1 MHNLIHWLKKYKTPR
16 QLKVSSIL
24 MASYI
29 LAGVKGERRAKQE
42 RSRRKKEWPDLT
54 LKALGNKV
62 KKKKKCTPQEACH
75 HYHVPCWP
83 LFIEEV
89 PYQAF
94 LVKSIFLGQLILLA
108 LCKCIVKYPSP
119 KSKQKVI

>member
-1 MHNLIHWLKKYKTPR
+1 MEGMRKKKKDSGKNKVIKNIYILHNLIHWLKKYKTPR

-62 KKKKKCTPQEACH
+62 KKKKMYPTGSLPPL
-75 HYHVPCWP
+75 PCAMLAP
-83 LFIEEV
+83 LH
-89 PYQAF
+89 
-94 LVKSIFLGQLILLA
+94 
-108 LCKCIVKYPSP
+108 
-119 KSKQKVI
+119 

>member
-1 MHNLIHWLKKYKTPR
+1 MRKKKKDSGKNKVIKNIYILHNLIHWLKKYKTPR

-62 KKKKKCTPQEACH
+62 KKKKNVPHRKPATTTMCH
-75 HYHVPCWP
+75 ASPSS
-83 LFIEEV
+83 LKK
-89 PYQAF
+89 F
-94 LVKSIFLGQLILLA
+94 LTKPF
-108 LCKCIVKYPSP
+108 
-119 KSKQKVI
+119 